1 MLFFAFV
8 SLFLP
13 LGVHVLRGRN
23 QVNHGARSIMR
34 GSGMSEGF
42 ITFIAGGWVGGWVVV
57 GGASLLLC
65 VASLFL

>member
-42 ITFIAGGWVGGWVVV
+42 ITFVAVGWVVV
-57 GGASLLLC
+57 GAASLLLC
-65 VASLFL
+65 LASLFL

>member
-1 MLFFAFV
+1 MFFFAFV

-23 QVNHGARSIMR
+23 PVYHGARRKMR
-34 GSGMSEGF
+34 DSGMSEGF
-42 ITFIAGGWVGGWVVV
+42 ITFVAVGWVVV
-57 GGASLLLC
+57 GAASLLLC

>member
-42 ITFIAGGWVGGWVVV
+42 ITFIAGGWVVV